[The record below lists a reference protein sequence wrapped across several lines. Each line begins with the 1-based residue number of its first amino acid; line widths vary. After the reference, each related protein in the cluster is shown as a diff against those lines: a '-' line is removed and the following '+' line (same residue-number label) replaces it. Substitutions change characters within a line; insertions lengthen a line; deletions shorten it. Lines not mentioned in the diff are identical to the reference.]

1 MILKNP
7 PIAIDPADSTIG
19 VDVEI
24 PSGTPLVSISIG
36 NLVGDLAPSLTLSA
50 LDGETVSLCSYH
62 DRVVILYFYFW
73 DSRGWTTACPTCAS
87 SERITRTSGSFSSWS
102 VLTGTRR
109 I

>member
-7 PIAIDPADSTIG
+7 PIAIGPAGSTIG

-24 PSGTPLVSISIG
+24 PSGTPLVSIG

-73 DSRGWTTACPTCAS
+73 DSRGWTTACPPCAS
-87 SERITRTSGSFSSWS
+87 SGRITKTSGSSPRGQS
-102 VLTGTRR
+102 
-109 I
+109 